1 MKFNLKTL
9 LRFNGKEIELTEA
22 QLKQLGIIPKKEV
35 SLQKDG
41 KLAKIGDYEFIVL
54 KNTTCGVHL
63 LMKDC
68 LCDSKFGN
76 NNDFRNSKVKAILD
90 DFAGK
95 IIDIIGKENL
105 LSHRVDLTADDGLTC
120 YGSVIAEMSLLTANM
135 AREYVGILDEFK
147 LDKFW
152 WLATPYSTPK
162 HEDSMWVKC
171 VSPHGRICR
180 SYGGD
185 DVNVVRPFCIVNP
198 SIFVS

>member
-1 MKFNLKTL
+1 MKFNAKNYLCI
-9 LRFNGKEIELTEA
+9 NGKKVELTEA
-22 QLKQLGIIPKKEV
+22 QLNQLGIIPEKEV
-35 SLQKDG
+35 SLSKDG

-120 YGSVIAEMSLLTANM
+120 YGSAIAEMSLLTANM

-162 HEDSMWVKC
+162 HEDSEWVKC
-171 VSPHGRICR
+171 VSPLGGVSNRISNCNDI
-180 SYGGD
+180 G
-185 DVNVVRPFCIVNP
+185 VRPFCIVNP